1 VGCIDQFY
9 RRVTI
14 CTLPDDILLEIFDF
28 YLVPP
33 SIPPWERED
42 AWHKLVHV
50 CRRWRH
56 TVLVSPNRLNLQ
68 LLCTKRTPVQNMLNV
83 WPQLPIVIRV
93 RRTRGP
99 KELRNINAALEQ
111 HSRVCAIDLEDIT
124 NALIKKIRA
133 IKEPFPV
140 LTSLVLWTHNKTAPV
155 LPDSFLGGSA
165 PRLQSLYLSGIPFPG
180 LPKLLLSTTDL
191 VDLHFVLIPHSGYI
205 SPEAMVTAMSAL
217 TRLRKLH
224 LEFRSPRSRADRES
238 RSPPP
243 LARVVLPALTE
254 FYFKGDSEYLENIV
268 SRFDG
273 PLLDKITIRFFNQL
287 VFDTPLLR
295 HFISRTEFAVPHRVV
310 ISFDYAIALKVFSQA
325 VTADHRWLEL
335 EVSCKPP
342 DWQLSFLAQ
351 ICGSTPV
358 FSLSTLER
366 LEINGS
372 RSSWPDYIEDSQQL
386 EFLHPFASVK
396 HLVLENNPAQLLA
409 PALQELTGERV
420 TEVLPVLQNLF
431 LPLSARSAAGPIQ
444 KAIARFRAARALF
457 GSPVTVI
464 YQD

>member
-1 VGCIDQFY
+1 
-9 RRVTI
+9 
-14 CTLPDDILLEIFDF
+14 
-28 YLVPP
+28 
-33 SIPPWERED
+33 
-42 AWHKLVHV
+42 
-50 CRRWRH
+50 
-56 TVLVSPNRLNLQ
+56 
-68 LLCTKRTPVQNMLNV
+68 MLNV
-83 WPQLPIVIRV
+83 WPELPIVIRAET
-93 RRTRGP
+93 RTQGLQ
-99 KELRNINAALEQ
+99 ELKNIIAALEQ
-111 HSRVCAIDLEDIT
+111 HSRVCNIRLFRIT
-124 NALIKKIRA
+124 HALAKKVRA
-133 IKEPFPV
+133 LKEPFPM
-140 LTSLVLWTHNKTAPV
+140 LTSLELSSHNKTAPV
-155 LPDSFLGGSA
+155 LPDPFLGGSA
-165 PRLQSLYLSGIPFPG
+165 PRLEELRLYGIPFPG

-191 VDLHFVLIPHSGYI
+191 VDLRFDLIPHSGYI
-205 SPEAMVTAMSAL
+205 SPEAMVTALSAL

-243 LARVVLPALTE
+243 LTRVVLPALTE

-310 ISFDYAIALKVFSQA
+310 IYFHFSAIVLKVFPQA
-325 VTADHRWLEL
+325 VTADHRWLKL
-335 EVSCKPP
+335 EVSCEPP

-372 RSSWPDYIEDSQQL
+372 RFSWPDYIENSQWL

-396 HLVLENNPAQLLA
+396 HLVLNDELA
-409 PALQELTGERV
+409 HLIARAMQELTGERV
-420 TEVLPVLQNLF
+420 TEVLPVLQNIF
-431 LPLSARSAAGPIQ
+431 LPLFARSGPIQ
-444 KAIARFRAARALF
+444 EAIARFVAARVLF
-457 GSPVTVI
+457 GSPVAVI

>member
-1 VGCIDQFY
+1 M
-9 RRVTI
+9 TI

-33 SIPPWERED
+33 TYNMFSHGGRYGNAED

-56 TVLVSPNRLNLQ
+56 TVLVSPHRLNLQ
-68 LLCTKRTPVQNMLNV
+68 LLCRKRTPVQNMLNV
-83 WPQLPIVIRV
+83 WPELPIVIRAAT
-93 RRTRGP
+93 RTQGP
-99 KELRNINAALEQ
+99 QELKNIIAALEQ
-111 HSRVCAIDLEDIT
+111 HSRVCNIRLFGIT
-124 NALIKKIRA
+124 NALAKKVRA
-133 IKEPFPV
+133 LKEPFPM
-140 LTSLVLWTHNKTAPV
+140 LTSLELSSHNKTAPV

-165 PRLQSLYLSGIPFPG
+165 PRLEELRLYGIPFPG

-191 VDLHFVLIPHSGYI
+191 VDLRFDLIPHSGYI
-205 SPEAMVTAMSAL
+205 SPEAMVTALSAL
-217 TRLRKLH
+217 TRLRILD
-224 LEFRSPRSRADRES
+224 LEFQSPRSRADRES

-243 LARVVLPALTE
+243 LTRVVLPALTE

-310 ISFDYAIALKVFSQA
+310 ISFHSDIVLKVFPQA
-325 VTADHRWLEL
+325 VTADHIDHRWLKL
-335 EVSCKPP
+335 EVSCEPP

-372 RSSWPDYIEDSQQL
+372 RFSWPDYIENSQWL
-386 EFLHPFASVK
+386 EFLHPFHSVK
-396 HLVLENNPAQLLA
+396 HLVLNGGPALLIA
-409 PALQELTGERV
+409 PAMQELTGERV
-420 TEVLPVLQNLF
+420 TEVLPVLQNIF
-431 LPLSARSAAGPIQ
+431 LPLSARSGPFQ
-444 KAIARFRAARALF
+444 GAIALFRAARARF
-457 GSPVTVI
+457 GSPVAVI